1 MDMLYLGVGGGVVL
15 SLMMLGWHVSVRKC
29 FAKPSSSLL
38 PSDAQVFL
46 KPVLSDAE
54 AKFYN
59 LLRLAVQDRY
69 LIFAHVPLWCL
80 LEIRASESEL
90 RLPLLSQLALKRAT
104 FVLLH
109 AGTRRAEK
117 VVELYEDSDAGSRRE
132 RNDRLLETVLA
143 SAGVQLVRVNAGE
156 AYTVPMLT
164 ALLDVAESD

>member
-1 MDMLYLGVGGGVVL
+1 MDMLYLGVGVGVAL
-15 SLMMLGWHVSVRKC
+15 SLMILVRYLSLRRS

-38 PSDAQVFL
+38 PSDTQIFL

-54 AKFYN
+54 ARLYN

-80 LEIRASESEL
+80 IEIRASDSEL

-109 AGTRRAEK
+109 AGTRQAEK

-132 RNDRLLETVLA
+132 RNDRLLESVLA
-143 SAGVQLVRVNAGE
+143 PAGVQLVRVNSGRD
-156 AYTVPMLT
+156 YTVPMLT
-164 ALLDVAESD
+164 TLLDVAEED

>member
-1 MDMLYLGVGGGVVL
+1 MDMSYLAVGGGVAL
-15 SLMMLGWHVSVRKC
+15 SLMMLGWYVSVRKS
-29 FAKPSSSLL
+29 FAKRSASLL
-38 PSDAQVFL
+38 PSDTQVLL

-54 AKFYN
+54 AKIYN

-69 LIFAHVPLWCL
+69 LIFAQVPLWCL
-80 LEIRASESEL
+80 LDIRSSESEL

-117 VVELYEDSDAGSRRE
+117 VVELHEDSDTGLRRE

-143 SAGVQLVRVNAGE
+143 SAGVQLVRVNAGM

>member
-15 SLMMLGWHVSVRKC
+15 SLMMLGWHVSVRKF

-59 LLRLAVQDRY
+59 LL
-69 LIFAHVPLWCL
+69 
-80 LEIRASESEL
+80 
-90 RLPLLSQLALKRAT
+90 SQLALKRAT

-117 VVELYEDSDAGSRRE
+117 VVELHEDSDAGSRRE

-143 SAGVQLVRVNAGE
+143 SAGVQLVRVHAGE

>member
-1 MDMLYLGVGGGVVL
+1 MDMLYLAVGGGVVL
-15 SLMMLGWHVSVRKC
+15 SLMMLGWYVFVRES
-29 FAKPSSSLL
+29 FAKPSASLL
-38 PSDAQVFL
+38 PSDAQVLL

-80 LEIRASESEL
+80 LDIHGSESKF

-109 AGTRRAEK
+109 AGSRRAEK
-117 VVELYEDSDAGSRRE
+117 VVELHEDSDAGTRRE

-143 SAGVQLVRVNAGE
+143 AAGVQLVRVNAGE